1 MEVDGAQKLCQ
12 KYFFRR
18 DAAGRVPTGKHNVVT
33 FDTLSGLFYRIFVKF
48 FAGIIARVEKNR

>member
-33 FDTLSGLFYRIFVKF
+33 FDTVPALRST
-48 FAGIIARVEKNR
+48 AGVAMRARVARVSY